1 MHSMV
6 GIVIVSHSRKVSEG
20 VKEIIEGMVGAG
32 KIKIACV
39 GGETT
44 LGVSAQEVANAVL
57 NVYDEDG
64 VIVFMDFGSSV
75 TGSKAAL
82 EILPENIRQKV
93 YLSSAPL
100 VEGAF
105 IAAVEASLGKNM
117 EEIIKSASEALNIKK
132 LTL

>member
-1 MHSMV
+1 MV
-6 GIVIVSHSRKVSEG
+6 GIVIVSHSKKISEG

-44 LGVSAQEVANAVL
+44 LGVSAQEVVNAIMD
-57 NVYDEDG
+57 VYDEDG
-64 VIVFMDFGSSV
+64 VVVFVDFGSSI

-82 EILPENIRQKV
+82 EILPEEVKSKV
-93 YLSSAPL
+93 YITNAPL

-105 IAAVEASLGKNM
+105 IAAVEASLGKSI
-117 EEIIKSASEALNIKK
+117 EEIIKSASEALSIKK
-132 LTL
+132 ITL